1 VLDLKDTLIKTVQV
15 EKRSDGICII
25 TLNRPDAANALSR
38 QMLDELKTIVHDLK
52 NNSDVRVVILTG
64 TGDKAFCAGADLKER
79 KEMAETEVKQAVQFI
94 GAVVNEVGALPQ
106 PVIAALNGVAFG
118 GGLELALACDLR
130 IGALEASVGLTETSL
145 GIIPGAGGTQRL
157 PRLIGIGKAKELI
170 YSAKRLT
177 AEEAEALGILEYVV
191 PREKLLERALEVAAS
206 MARNAPLALIQAKT
220 AINSGMEVDLR
231 TGLKIEEL
239 AYNELI
245 STEDRLEGLKAF
257 AEKRSAN
264 YIGK

>member
-1 VLDLKDTLIKTVQV
+1 MNDTLIKTVQV

-25 TLNRPDAANALSR
+25 TLNRPNAANALSR
-38 QMLDELKTIVHDLK
+38 QMLEELKTIVHDLK
-52 NNSDVRVVILTG
+52 NSSDVRVVILTG
-64 TGDKAFCAGADLKER
+64 TGEKAFCAGADLKER
-79 KEMAETEVKQAVQFI
+79 KGMAENKVKQAVQFI

-157 PRLIGIGKAKELI
+157 PRLIGLGKAKELI

-177 AEEAEALGILEYVV
+177 AKEAEALGILEYVV
-191 PREKLLERALEVAAS
+191 PREKLLEKALEIAES

-245 STEDRLEGLKAF
+245 ATEDRLEGLKAF
-257 AEKRSAN
+257 AEKRAPQ
-264 YIGK
+264 YKGQ